1 MNLTDFTIPCPIG
14 LSSMT
19 IYDRRGGDM
28 RSLDNLLMI
37 LFLSAILVCTPAAAT
52 EMVGADQYNLGEGEV
67 LEDDLIVAGGTIMI
81 DGDVSGD
88 LIAAGGNI
96 EVAGRVDDDAWIAGG
111 SLIIDGEI
119 GDDLRAA
126 GGDIRLRGSV
136 ADNAMIAGGTI
147 TTSSNSDVGGDL
159 DVAGGSIEIAGHVGA
174 DLSCNGGSVVIGG
187 TVDGNATIC
196 ADDIRILQSAR
207 IQGDLEYT
215 SDKEIEI
222 PAGTV
227 MGDVVYKRSE
237 KKVEDIYSKT
247 TASIISFLS
256 ILLIGLLMVRFKRNT
271 TIKVSDTITTQI
283 LKSLG
288 SGVLLLIIIPLVA
301 LVLMVTV
308 IGIPLGLIVLFAY
321 IVILYISEIF
331 VGLAIGRRI
340 VTYAK
345 KEISSP
351 YWHLVVGLIVIAFAT
366 RLPLIGFLISLI
378 VILAG
383 LGALVMTWKSM
394 SDESKSM

>member
-1 MNLTDFTIPCPIG
+1 
-14 LSSMT
+14 
-19 IYDRRGGDM
+19 M
-28 RSLDNLLMI
+28 RSLDNLLM
-37 LFLSAILVCTPAAAT
+37 LMFLSVILICAPATAT
-52 EMVGADQYNLGEGEV
+52 EMVSADHQYNLGEGEV
-67 LEDDLIVAGGTIMI
+67 LEDDLLVAGGTIMI

-111 SLIIDGEI
+111 SLIIGGEI

-147 TTSSNSDVGGDL
+147 TSSSNSDVGGDL
-159 DVAGGSIEIAGHVGA
+159 DVAGGSVEIAGHVGS
-174 DLSCNGGSVVIGG
+174 DLSCGGGSVVIGG
-187 TVDGNATIC
+187 TVDGNATIY

-227 MGDVVYKRSE
+227 LGNVVYKRSE

-247 TASIISFLS
+247 TSSIISFLS
-256 ILLIGLLMVRFKRNT
+256 ILLIGLLMVRFTGNT
-271 TIKVSDTITTQI
+271 TVRVSDTIATQI

-288 SGVLLLIIIPLVA
+288 SGVLLLIAIPLVA
-301 LVLMVTV
+301 MILMITV
-308 IGIPLGLIVLFAY
+308 IGIPLGLIVLVSY
-321 IVILYISEIF
+321 MVILYISKIF

-340 VTYAK
+340 LTYAK
-345 KEISSP
+345 QEISSP

-366 RLPLIGFLISLI
+366 KLPLIGFLISLI

-383 LGALVMTWKSM
+383 LGALVMTWKSI
-394 SDESKSM
+394 DESKSR

>member
-1 MNLTDFTIPCPIG
+1 MK
-14 LSSMT
+14 
-19 IYDRRGGDM
+19 
-28 RSLDNLLMI
+28 SLDNLVML
-37 LFLSAILVCTPAAAT
+37 LFLSITLICMPATAT
-52 EMVGADQYNLGEGEV
+52 EMVGADRYNLGEGEV

-88 LIAAGGNI
+88 LIAAGGSI

-111 SLIIDGEI
+111 SLFIDGEV

-147 TTSSNSDVGGDL
+147 TTSSKSDVGGDL
-159 DVAGGSIEIAGHVGA
+159 NAAGGSIEIAGHVGA
-174 DLSCNGGSVVIGG
+174 DLSCDGGSVVVCG
-187 TVDGNATIC
+187 TVDGNATIS
-196 ADDIRILQSAR
+196 ANDIRILKSAR

-237 KKVEDIYSKT
+237 KKVEDTYSKT
-247 TASIISFLS
+247 RSSIISFLS
-256 ILLIGLLMVRFKRNT
+256 ILLIGLLMVRFTGNT
-271 TIKVSDTITTQI
+271 TIRVSDTIATQI

-288 SGVLLLIIIPLVA
+288 SGVLLLIAIPLIA
-301 LVLMVTV
+301 MILMITV
-308 IGIPLGLIVLFAY
+308 IGLPLGLIVLFTY
-321 IVILYISEIF
+321 IVILYISKIF
-331 VGLAIGRRI
+331 AGLAIGRSI
-340 VTYAK
+340 VTYVK

-351 YWHLVVGLIVIAFAT
+351 YWHLVVGLIIIVFAT
-366 RLPLIGFLISLI
+366 RLPLVGFLISLI
-378 VILAG
+378 VILTG
-383 LGALVMTWKSM
+383 LGALFMTWKSM
-394 SDESKSM
+394 SDESKGI

>member
-1 MNLTDFTIPCPIG
+1 ML
-14 LSSMT
+14 
-19 IYDRRGGDM
+19 
-28 RSLDNLLMI
+28 
-37 LFLSAILVCTPAAAT
+37 LFLSIILICAPATAT
-52 EMVGADQYNLGEGEV
+52 EVVGVDQYNLGVGEV
-67 LEDDLIVAGGTIMI
+67 LEDDLIVAGETIVI
-81 DGDVSGD
+81 DGNVSGD

-111 SLIIDGEI
+111 SLIIAGEI

-147 TTSSNSDVGGDL
+147 TTSRNSDVGGDL
-159 DVAGGSIEIAGHVGA
+159 DVAGGSIEIAGHVGV
-174 DLSCNGGSVVIGG
+174 DLSCDGGVVVLGG
-187 TVDGNATIC
+187 TVDGNVTIC
-196 ADDIRILQSAR
+196 ADDIGILPSAR
-207 IQGDLEYT
+207 IMGDLEYT

-227 MGDVVYKRSE
+227 IGDVVYKKSE

-247 TASIISFLS
+247 KSSIISFLS
-256 ILLIGLLMVRFKRNT
+256 ILLIGLLMVRFTRNT
-271 TIKVSDTITTQI
+271 TIRVSDTIATQL

-288 SGVLLLIIIPLVA
+288 SGVLLLIAIPLVA
-301 LVLMVTV
+301 LVLMMTV
-308 IGIPLGLIVLFAY
+308 IGIPLGLIVLSAY

-340 VTYAK
+340 VTYVK

-351 YWHLVVGLIVIAFAT
+351 YWHLVVGLVVIAFAI
-366 RLPLIGFLISLI
+366 RLPLLGSGIPLLGFLISLI
-378 VILAG
+378 VILTG
-383 LGALVMTWKSM
+383 LGALVLTWKSM
-394 SDESKSM
+394 SDEPKSM

>member
-1 MNLTDFTIPCPIG
+1 M
-14 LSSMT
+14 
-19 IYDRRGGDM
+19 
-28 RSLDNLLMI
+28 LLFIAVI
-37 LFLSAILVCTPAAAT
+37 LICTPATAT
-52 EMVGADQYNLGEGEV
+52 EMVAADQQYNLGEGEV

-81 DGDVSGD
+81 DGDVFGD
-88 LIAAGGNI
+88 LIAAGGDI
-96 EVAGRVDDDAWIAGG
+96 EVAGRVDDDAWITGG

-119 GDDLRAA
+119 GDDLRAV
-126 GGDIRLRGSV
+126 GGAIHLRGSV

-147 TTSSNSDVGGDL
+147 AASSNSAVGGDL
-159 DVAGGSIEIAGHVGA
+159 DVAGGSIEITGHVGR
-174 DLSCNGGSVVIGG
+174 DLSCGGGSVVLGG
-187 TVDGNATIC
+187 AVDGNATIF

-237 KKVEDIYSKT
+237 KKVEDIYSKIT
-247 TASIISFLS
+247 SSIISFLS
-256 ILLIGLLMVRFKRNT
+256 ILLIGLLMVRFAGNT
-271 TIKVSDTITTQI
+271 TIRVSDTIATHI

-288 SGVLLLIIIPLVA
+288 SGVLLLIAIPLIA
-301 LVLMVTV
+301 LILMITL
-308 IGIPLGLIVLFAY
+308 IGLPLGLIVLFAY
-321 IVILYISEIF
+321 IVILYISKIF
-331 VGLAIGRRI
+331 VGLAIGRRT

-366 RLPLIGFLISLI
+366 KLPLVGFLISLI
-378 VILAG
+378 VILVG

-394 SDESKSM
+394 SDESKGA

>member
-1 MNLTDFTIPCPIG
+1 MKFW
-14 LSSMT
+14 
-19 IYDRRGGDM
+19 
-28 RSLDNLLMI
+28 DNLLML
-37 LFLSAILVCTPAAAT
+37 LFLSVILVCAPATAT
-52 EMVGADQYNLGEGEV
+52 EMVPADQYNLGEGEV
-67 LEDDLIVAGGTIMI
+67 LEDDLIVAGDTIMI

-88 LIAAGGNI
+88 LIAAGGSI

-126 GGDIRLRGSV
+126 GGSIHLRGSV

-159 DVAGGSIEIAGHVGA
+159 DAAGGSIEIAGHVGA
-174 DLSCNGGSVVIGG
+174 DLSCGGGIVVMGG

-196 ADDIRILQSAR
+196 ADDIRILPSAR
-207 IQGDLEYT
+207 IQGDLKYT
-215 SDKEIEI
+215 SDKEIKI

-247 TASIISFLS
+247 TSSIISFLS
-256 ILLIGLLMVRFKRNT
+256 ILLIGLLMVRFTGNT
-271 TIKVSDTITTQI
+271 TIRVSDTIAAHF

-288 SGVLLLIIIPLVA
+288 SGVLLLIAIPLIA
-301 LVLMVTV
+301 LILMLTV
-308 IGIPLGLIVLFAY
+308 IGIPLGLIVLFTY
-321 IVILYISEIF
+321 IVILYISKIF
-331 VGLAIGRRI
+331 VGLVIGRRI
-340 VTYAK
+340 LTYAK
-345 KEISSP
+345 QEISSP
-351 YWHLVVGLIVIAFAT
+351 YWHLVVGLIIIAFAT
-366 RLPLIGFLISLI
+366 RIPLLGFLISLI

-383 LGALVMTWKSM
+383 LGALVMAWKSM
-394 SDESKSM
+394 SDESKGM

>member
-1 MNLTDFTIPCPIG
+1 
-14 LSSMT
+14 
-19 IYDRRGGDM
+19 M
-28 RSLDNLLMI
+28 RSLDNLLML
-37 LFLSAILVCTPAAAT
+37 LFLSVILICTPATAT
-52 EMVGADQYNLGEGEV
+52 EMVAADHQYNLGEGEV

-88 LIAAGGNI
+88 LIVAGGTI

-126 GGDIRLRGSV
+126 GGDIHLRGSV

-147 TTSSNSDVGGDL
+147 TASSNSDVGGDL
-159 DVAGGSIEIAGHVGA
+159 DVAGGSIKIAGHVGS
-174 DLSCNGGSVVIGG
+174 DLSCGGGSVVIGG
-187 TVDGNATIC
+187 AIDGNATIY

-207 IQGDLEYT
+207 IKGDLKYT
-215 SDKEIEI
+215 SDMEIEI

-247 TASIISFLS
+247 TSSIISFLS
-256 ILLIGLLMVRFKRNT
+256 ILLIGLLMVRFTGNT
-271 TIKVSDTITTQI
+271 TIMVSDTIATQI

-288 SGVLLLIIIPLVA
+288 SGVLLLIAIPLVA
-301 LVLMVTV
+301 MILMITV
-308 IGIPLGLIVLFAY
+308 IGIPLGLIVLVSY
-321 IVILYISEIF
+321 MVILYISKIF
-331 VGLAIGRRI
+331 VGLAIGRHI
-340 VTYAK
+340 LTYAK
-345 KEISSP
+345 QEISSP

-366 RLPLIGFLISLI
+366 KLPLIGFLISLI

-383 LGALVMTWKSM
+383 LGALVMTWKSI
-394 SDESKSM
+394 DESKSR

>member
-1 MNLTDFTIPCPIG
+1 
-14 LSSMT
+14 
-19 IYDRRGGDM
+19 M
-28 RSLDNLLMI
+28 RSLDNLLM
-37 LFLSAILVCTPAAAT
+37 LMFLSVILICAPATAT
-52 EMVGADQYNLGEGEV
+52 EMVSADHQYNLGEGEV
-67 LEDDLIVAGGTIMI
+67 LEDDLLVAGGTIMI

-111 SLIIDGEI
+111 SLIIGGEI

-147 TTSSNSDVGGDL
+147 TSSSNSDVGGDL
-159 DVAGGSIEIAGHVGA
+159 DVAGGSVEIAGHVGS
-174 DLSCNGGSVVIGG
+174 DLSCGGGSVVIGG
-187 TVDGNATIC
+187 TVDGNATIY

-227 MGDVVYKRSE
+227 LGDVVYKRSE

-247 TASIISFLS
+247 TSSIISFLS
-256 ILLIGLLMVRFKRNT
+256 ILLIGLLMVRFTGNT
-271 TIKVSDTITTQI
+271 TVRVSDTIATQI

-288 SGVLLLIIIPLVA
+288 SGVLLLIAIPLVA
-301 LVLMVTV
+301 MILMITV
-308 IGIPLGLIVLFAY
+308 IGIPLGLIVLVSY
-321 IVILYISEIF
+321 MVILYISKIF

-340 VTYAK
+340 LTYAK
-345 KEISSP
+345 QEISSP

-366 RLPLIGFLISLI
+366 KLPLIGFLISLI

-383 LGALVMTWKSM
+383 LGALVMTWKSI
-394 SDESKSM
+394 DESKSR

>member
-1 MNLTDFTIPCPIG
+1 
-14 LSSMT
+14 
-19 IYDRRGGDM
+19 M
-28 RSLDNLLMI
+28 RPLDNLLTL
-37 LFLSAILVCTPAAAT
+37 LFLSAILICAPATAT
-52 EMVGADQYNLGEGEV
+52 EMVAADHQYNLGGGEV

-81 DGDVSGD
+81 NGDVSGD

-96 EVAGRVDDDAWIAGG
+96 EVAGRVDDDAWITGG

-136 ADNAMIAGGTI
+136 ADNAMIAGGTV
-147 TTSSNSDVGGDL
+147 TASSNSDVGGDL
-159 DVAGGSIEIAGHVGA
+159 DVAGGSIEIAGHVGS
-174 DLSCNGGSVVIGG
+174 DLSCGGGSVVIGG
-187 TVDGNATIC
+187 AVDGNATIY
-196 ADDIRILQSAR
+196 ADKIQILQSAR

-227 MGDVVYKRSE
+227 IGDVVYKRSA
-237 KKVEDIYSKT
+237 KKVEDIYSKIT
-247 TASIISFLS
+247 SSILSFLS
-256 ILLIGLLMVRFKRNT
+256 ILLIGLLMVRFTGNT
-271 TIKVSDTITTQI
+271 TIKVSDTITTQV

-288 SGVLLLIIIPLVA
+288 SGVLLLIAIPLIA
-301 LVLMVTV
+301 LILMITV

-321 IVILYISEIF
+321 IVILYISKIF

-340 VTYAK
+340 LTYAK
-345 KEISSP
+345 QEISSP

-366 RLPLIGFLISLI
+366 RIPLVGFLISLI

-394 SDESKSM
+394 YDGSKGA

>member
-1 MNLTDFTIPCPIG
+1 
-14 LSSMT
+14 
-19 IYDRRGGDM
+19 M
-28 RSLDNLLMI
+28 RSTDNLLMLLFIAVI
-37 LFLSAILVCTPAAAT
+37 LICTPATAT
-52 EMVGADQYNLGEGEV
+52 EMVAADQQYNLGEGEV

-81 DGDVSGD
+81 DGDVFGD
-88 LIAAGGNI
+88 LIAAGGDI
-96 EVAGRVDDDAWIAGG
+96 EVAGRVDDDAWITGG

-126 GGDIRLRGSV
+126 GGAIHLRGSV

-147 TTSSNSDVGGDL
+147 AASSNSAVGGDL
-159 DVAGGSIEIAGHVGA
+159 DVAGGSIEITGHVGR
-174 DLSCNGGSVVIGG
+174 DLSCGGGSVVLGG
-187 TVDGNATIC
+187 AVDGNATIF

-237 KKVEDIYSKT
+237 KKVEDIYSKIT
-247 TASIISFLS
+247 SSIISFLS
-256 ILLIGLLMVRFKRNT
+256 ILLIGLLMVRFAGNT
-271 TIKVSDTITTQI
+271 TIRVSDTIATHI

-288 SGVLLLIIIPLVA
+288 SGVLLLIAIPLIA
-301 LVLMVTV
+301 LILMITL
-308 IGIPLGLIVLFAY
+308 IGLPLGLIVLFAY
-321 IVILYISEIF
+321 IVILYISKIF

-366 RLPLIGFLISLI
+366 KLPLVGFLISLI
-378 VILAG
+378 VILVG

-394 SDESKSM
+394 SDESKGA

>member
-1 MNLTDFTIPCPIG
+1 
-14 LSSMT
+14 
-19 IYDRRGGDM
+19 M
-28 RSLDNLLMI
+28 RSLDKLLVL
-37 LFLSAILVCTPAAAT
+37 LFLSVILICAPATAT
-52 EMVGADQYNLGEGEV
+52 EMVAADQFTIGEGEV
-67 LEDDLIVAGGTIMI
+67 LEDDLIVAGDTIMI

-88 LIAAGGNI
+88 LIAAGGDI

-111 SLIIDGEI
+111 SLSIDGEI
-119 GDDLRAA
+119 GDDLRVA
-126 GGDIRLRGSV
+126 GGDIHLRGSV

-147 TTSSNSDVGGDL
+147 TTSRNSDVGGDL

-174 DLSCNGGSVVIGG
+174 DLSCAGGIVVIGG
-187 TVDGNATIC
+187 TVDGNATID

-215 SDKEIEI
+215 SDKEIKI

-247 TASIISFLS
+247 TSAIISFLS
-256 ILLIGLLMVRFKRNT
+256 ILLIGLLMVRFTGNT
-271 TIKVSDTITTQI
+271 TIRVSDTIATQL

-288 SGVLLLIIIPLVA
+288 SGVLLLIAIPLVA
-301 LVLMVTV
+301 LVLMMTV

-321 IVILYISEIF
+321 IVLLYISKIF

-340 VTYAK
+340 VTYVK

-366 RLPLIGFLISLI
+366 RLPLLGSRIPLLGFLISLI

-394 SDESKSM
+394 SDESKGA

>member
-1 MNLTDFTIPCPIG
+1 
-14 LSSMT
+14 
-19 IYDRRGGDM
+19 M
-28 RSLDNLLMI
+28 RSLDKLLVL
-37 LFLSAILVCTPAAAT
+37 LFLSVILICAPATAT
-52 EMVGADQYNLGEGEV
+52 EMVAADRYNLGDGEV
-67 LEDDLIVAGGTIMI
+67 LEDDLIVAGETIVI
-81 DGDVSGD
+81 AGDVSGD
-88 LIAAGGNI
+88 LIAAGGSI

-119 GDDLRAA
+119 GDDLRVA
-126 GGDIRLRGSV
+126 GGDIHLRGSV
-136 ADNAMIAGGTI
+136 ADNVMIAGGTI
-147 TTSSNSDVGGDL
+147 TTSSKSDVGGDL
-159 DVAGGSIEIAGHVGA
+159 DAAGGSIEIAGHVGA

-187 TVDGNATIC
+187 TIDGNTTIC

-227 MGDVVYKRSE
+227 IGDVVYKRSE

-247 TASIISFLS
+247 TSSIISFLS
-256 ILLIGLLMVRFKRNT
+256 ILLIGLLMVRFTGNT
-271 TIKVSDTITTQI
+271 TIRVSDTIATQI

-288 SGVLLLIIIPLVA
+288 SGVLLLIAIPLIA
-301 LVLMVTV
+301 MILMITV

-321 IVILYISEIF
+321 IVILYISKIF

-366 RLPLIGFLISLI
+366 RIPLVGFLISLI

-394 SDESKSM
+394 SDESKGA

>member
-1 MNLTDFTIPCPIG
+1 
-14 LSSMT
+14 
-19 IYDRRGGDM
+19 
-28 RSLDNLLMI
+28 
-37 LFLSAILVCTPAAAT
+37 
-52 EMVGADQYNLGEGEV
+52 
-67 LEDDLIVAGGTIMI
+67 
-81 DGDVSGD
+81 
-88 LIAAGGNI
+88 
-96 EVAGRVDDDAWIAGG
+96 
-111 SLIIDGEI
+111 
-119 GDDLRAA
+119 
-126 GGDIRLRGSV
+126 
-136 ADNAMIAGGTI
+136 
-147 TTSSNSDVGGDL
+147 
-159 DVAGGSIEIAGHVGA
+159 
-174 DLSCNGGSVVIGG
+174 
-187 TVDGNATIC
+187 
-196 ADDIRILQSAR
+196 
-207 IQGDLEYT
+207 
-215 SDKEIEI
+215 
-222 PAGTV
+222 
-227 MGDVVYKRSE
+227 
-237 KKVEDIYSKT
+237 
-247 TASIISFLS
+247 
-256 ILLIGLLMVRFKRNT
+256 MVRFKRNT

>member
-1 MNLTDFTIPCPIG
+1 M
-14 LSSMT
+14 
-19 IYDRRGGDM
+19 
-28 RSLDNLLMI
+28 LM
-37 LFLSAILVCTPAAAT
+37 FLSVILICAPATAT
-52 EMVGADQYNLGEGEV
+52 EMVSADHQYNLGEGEV
-67 LEDDLIVAGGTIMI
+67 LEDDLLVAGGTIMI

-111 SLIIDGEI
+111 SLIIGGEI

-147 TTSSNSDVGGDL
+147 TSSSNSDVGGDL
-159 DVAGGSIEIAGHVGA
+159 DVAGGSVEIAGHVGS
-174 DLSCNGGSVVIGG
+174 DLSCGGGSVVIGG
-187 TVDGNATIC
+187 TVDGNATIY

-227 MGDVVYKRSE
+227 LGNVVYKRSE

-247 TASIISFLS
+247 TSSIISFLS
-256 ILLIGLLMVRFKRNT
+256 ILLIGLLMVRFTGNT
-271 TIKVSDTITTQI
+271 TVRVSDTIATQI

-288 SGVLLLIIIPLVA
+288 SGVLLLIAIPLVA
-301 LVLMVTV
+301 MILMITV
-308 IGIPLGLIVLFAY
+308 IGIPLGLIVLVSY
-321 IVILYISEIF
+321 MVILYISKIF

-340 VTYAK
+340 LTYAK
-345 KEISSP
+345 QEISSP

-366 RLPLIGFLISLI
+366 KLPLIGFLISLI

-383 LGALVMTWKSM
+383 LGALVMTWKSI
-394 SDESKSM
+394 DESKSR